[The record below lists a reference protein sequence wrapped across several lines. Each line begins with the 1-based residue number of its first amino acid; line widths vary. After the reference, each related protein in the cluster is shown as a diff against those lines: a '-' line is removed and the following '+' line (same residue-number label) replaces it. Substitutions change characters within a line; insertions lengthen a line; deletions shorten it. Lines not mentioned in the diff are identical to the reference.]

1 MIYLTRKYLVGYKH
15 KSFLVDSTS
24 AATKR
29 LMEPSLHKY
38 SSKKTCVWAPSGFS
52 LATILAIFCRKN
64 HSFWQDSQF
73 CRSLLLRFFS
83 LESSATNSTTSGPIS
98 RSATTSVL
106 RKKMS
111 LKLFEK
117 KNNRRRFPSQTES
130 GSFKNIGAGIDLSS

>member
-1 MIYLTRKYLVGYKH
+1 MIYLTRKYLVGFKH

-38 SSKKTCVWAPSGFS
+38 KSKKNLRLGPSGFS